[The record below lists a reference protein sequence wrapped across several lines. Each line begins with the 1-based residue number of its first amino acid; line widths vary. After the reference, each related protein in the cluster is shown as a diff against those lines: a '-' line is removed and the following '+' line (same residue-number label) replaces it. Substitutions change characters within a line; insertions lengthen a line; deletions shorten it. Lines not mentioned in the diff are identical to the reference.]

1 MFVIRNK
8 KYMYMKKSTVFLL
21 IATVVLFLSSCGGSI
36 ESRMQG
42 KWELVGTKSKSET
55 KMSPASYESIYFFKK
70 GKFKYFGSKDS
81 VTDVDWETASSYTF
95 KDDRTVVIDGYAYR
109 IYFSGGKMQMI
120 DDNPSSGLY
129 RTTWYYKRMK

>member
-1 MFVIRNK
+1 
-8 KYMYMKKSTVFLL
+8 MKKNIGVVIIAAIVLL
-21 IATVVLFLSSCGGSI
+21 LASCGGSI

-42 KWELVGTKSKSET
+42 KWELAGTKSKSET

-70 GKFKYFGSKDS
+70 GKFKYFGSKAS
-81 VTDVDWETASSYTF
+81 ITDVDWETASTYTF

-120 DDNPSSGLY
+120 DDNPTSGLY
-129 RTTWYYKRMK
+129 RTVWYYKRMK